1 MKNKCTSSTVVP
13 LRERRTS
20 AVTAAGWMQYR
31 SELIEAARQALCDG
45 WQPHELVE
53 VLKAHARKLGV
64 ELPTEHAEFLA
75 RVVL

>member
-1 MKNKCTSSTVVP
+1 
-13 LRERRTS
+13 
-20 AVTAAGWMQYR
+20 MQYR